1 MHLEPEFLSP
11 TTLIDSDHPDII
23 AFAAAL
29 GGDTP
34 AETVRDIFVYVR
46 DRITHPADTGGTL
59 LAASASETLK
69 AREGVCYAQA
79 HLLVALYRAAGIP
92 AALRYQQVESATGGL
107 VLHGVAIVWAPD
119 ISETGGFLLVDP
131 RYPENHPRHS
141 GDFWRTR
148 ALQPPFERNLP
159 MIHTDVAPGVAKALR
174 QAADAQELLRTGL
187 PGAVS

>member
-11 TTLIDSDHPDII
+11 TTLIDSDHPDVI
-23 AFAAAL
+23 ALAAAL
-29 GGDTP
+29 AGDTP

-46 DRITHPADTGGTL
+46 DRITHPADTGGRL
-59 LAASASETLK
+59 VAASASETLK
-69 AREGVCYAQA
+69 AREGLSYAQA
-79 HLLVALYRAAGIP
+79 HLLVALYRAAGVP
-92 AALRYQQVESATGGL
+92 AALRYQQVETPTGDL
-107 VLHGVAIVWAPD
+107 VLHGVATVWAPD

-159 MIHTDVAPGVAKALR
+159 MIHTDVTPSVAQALR
-174 QAADAQELLRTGL
+174 AATDAQELLRSGL
-187 PGAVS
+187 PGPLS